1 MLSLILNLSTWVI
14 IGLSLSFCA
23 TWHNFRPICPTLI
36 IVKWWNGPTATDKRQ
51 RERGREERREW
62 NLTSDV
68 LSWLTEAWQRRDQAC
83 HSAVDTQMSMKM
95 NSHSRFLWLAPT
107 LSMNI
112 TYLAFASSPPSFIIT
127 PVHFPIASDSAAL
140 PAFLNFFAECK
151 RGDICYLTLQ
161 QLPSKSQLTLNGFK
175 WCTQMFNDVQ
185 TSDVQCFIPL
195 KLLNHS
201 SLLAYSEERT

>member
-83 HSAVDTQMSMKM
+83 HSAVDTPMSMKM

-112 TYLAFASSPPSFIIT
+112 TYLAFCFFSSKLHNHT
-127 PVHFPIASDSAAL
+127 RAL
-140 PAFLNFFAECK
+140 SNCFRQRCTTGFFLFFC
-151 RGDICYLTLQ
+151 
-161 QLPSKSQLTLNGFK
+161 
-175 WCTQMFNDVQ
+175 WV
-185 TSDVQCFIPL
+185 
-195 KLLNHS
+195 
-201 SLLAYSEERT
+201 